1 MLALGVSTNW
11 PNLLKTVI
19 FMGVLHLEAEVGI
32 ELGKPAQ
39 LLPNPSPKPFGSRNF
54 SSKLLYENPAN
65 NTLVNQANNA
75 NKLLTHANN
84 LQLRWCPFWCPC
96 SIGEVFHVCALEM
109 LF

>member
-1 MLALGVSTNW
+1 MVNEGAALLDRPVTLVTPSHFSTGVYTLVQKHFS
-11 PNLLKTVI
+11 
-19 FMGVLHLEAEVGI
+19 LEAEVGI

-75 NKLLTHANN
+75 NKSLTCANN
-84 LQLRWCPFWCPC
+84 TQHRWCPF
-96 SIGEVFHVCALEM
+96 
-109 LF
+109 